1 MSLRYNSGSRHQIY
15 RSNSYS
21 EANKR
26 DLRACRAA
34 LKQMSEDEQAVIRE
48 CVMELTENI
57 RNIGVDS
64 ALCLI
69 GAIGRYF
76 ATHPEEFEAR
86 INATKV

>member
-1 MSLRYNSGSRHQIY
+1 MSPRYYSSSRHQLFQVE
-15 RSNSYS
+15 STS

-26 DLRACRAA
+26 DLQVCTSA
-34 LKQMSEDEQAVIRE
+34 LKKLSEDERVLIEE
-48 CVMELTENI
+48 CVMDLTGI
-57 RNIGVDS
+57 GRNIGVDS